1 MKLFSSATRFWVK
14 SFSVFLFAALTIG
27 AVHLA
32 AAQQKVS
39 RRYPA
44 GKNVRFELTNIAG
57 TITVETWARDEIRV
71 TATMDSRKIN
81 FNPRQTDTGL
91 VIDIA
96 ADNRGKTDVGDMN
109 FKIELPAR
117 SSVDLET
124 RSGQI
129 TVSNIQGELVRAHIW
144 TSGDIT
150 LSGIT
155 AGRVFATNTTGD
167 IYFDGEFSQ
176 GGTYEY
182 KSGKGNITLRLPANC
197 GFRVVATAPTKDIKM
212 GPFWNPSGMKLMSD
226 GRRITGD
233 VGDGRASVTVT
244 TYQGTI
250 NFLRR

>member
-1 MKLFSSATRFWVK
+1 MKLFSSATRNWVK
-14 SFSVFLFAALTIG
+14 SFSVFLFITLTIG
-27 AVHLA
+27 AANLA
-32 AAQQKVS
+32 VAQQKIS

-44 GKNVRFELTNIAG
+44 GKNVRLELKNIAG

-71 TATMDSRKIN
+71 TATMDNRKVN
-81 FNPRQTDTGL
+81 FNPRQTDNGI

-150 LSGIT
+150 LSGVS
-155 AGRVFATNTTGD
+155 AARVFATNTTGD
-167 IYFDGEFSQ
+167 IFFDGEFAS
-176 GGTYEY
+176 GGTYEF

-197 GFRVVATAPTKDIKM
+197 GFRLVATAPTKEIKM
-212 GPFWNPSGMKLMSD
+212 GPFWHDGMKKMSE
-226 GRRITGD
+226 GRRIIGD

-244 TYQGTI
+244 NYQGTI

>member
-1 MKLFSSATRFWVK
+1 MKLFSSATRNWVK
-14 SFSVFLFAALTIG
+14 SFSVFLFVTLTIG
-27 AVHLA
+27 AANLA
-32 AAQQKVS
+32 VAQQKIS
-39 RRYPA
+39 RHYPA
-44 GKNVRFELTNIAG
+44 GKNVRLELKNIAG

-71 TATMDSRKIN
+71 TATMDNRKVN
-81 FNPRQTDTGL
+81 FNPRQTDNGI

-150 LSGIT
+150 LSGVS
-155 AGRVFATNTTGD
+155 AARVFATNTTGD
-167 IYFDGEFSQ
+167 IFFDGEFSS
-176 GGTYEY
+176 GGTYEF

-197 GFRVVATAPTKDIKM
+197 GFRLVATAPTKEIKM
-212 GPFWNPSGMKLMSD
+212 GPFWHDGMKKMSE
-226 GRRITGD
+226 GRRIIGD

-244 TYQGTI
+244 NYQGTI

>member
-1 MKLFSSATRFWVK
+1 MKLFSSATRIWVK
-14 SFSVFLFAALTIG
+14 SFSVFLFVALTIG
-27 AVHLA
+27 AASAVT
-32 AAQQKVS
+32 AQQKIS

-44 GKNVRFELTNIAG
+44 GKNVRFELKNIAG
-57 TITVETWARDEIRV
+57 TITVETWPRDEIRV
-71 TATMDSRKIN
+71 TATMDSRKVN
-81 FNPRQTDTGL
+81 FNPRQTDSGL
-91 VIDIA
+91 VIDIV
-96 ADNRGKTDVGDMN
+96 ADNRGNTDIGDLN

-129 TVSNIQGELVRAHIW
+129 SVSNIQGELVRAHIW
-144 TSGDIT
+144 TSGDIQ

-212 GPFWNPSGMKLMSD
+212 GPFWNPNGMRLMSE
-226 GRRITGD
+226 GRRIIGD
-233 VGDGRASVTVT
+233 IGDGRASVTVT
-244 TYQGTI
+244 TFQGTI

>member
-1 MKLFSSATRFWVK
+1 MKLFLSATRNWVK
-14 SFSVFLFAALTIG
+14 SFSVLLFIALTIG
-27 AVHLA
+27 AATLA
-32 AAQQKVS
+32 AAQQKIS

-44 GKNVRFELTNIAG
+44 GKNVRFELKNIAG

-71 TATMDSRKIN
+71 TATMDNRKVN
-81 FNPRQTDTGL
+81 FNPRQTDSGL

-150 LSGIT
+150 LSGVS
-155 AGRVFATNTTGD
+155 AARVFATNTIGD
-167 IYFDGEFSQ
+167 IYFDGEFSS
-176 GGTYEY
+176 GGTYEF

-197 GFRVVATAPTKDIKM
+197 GFRLVATAPTKDIKM
-212 GPFWNPSGMKLMSD
+212 GSFWHDGLKKMSE
-226 GRRITGD
+226 GRRIIGD

-244 TYQGTI
+244 NYQGTI

>member
-1 MKLFSSATRFWVK
+1 MKLFSTATRNWVK
-14 SFSVFLFAALTIG
+14 SFSVFLFITLTIG
-27 AVHLA
+27 AANLA
-32 AAQQKVS
+32 VAQQKIS

-44 GKNVRFELTNIAG
+44 GKDVRLELKNIAG

-71 TATMDSRKIN
+71 TATMDNRKVN
-81 FNPRQTDTGL
+81 FNPRQTDNGI

-150 LSGIT
+150 LSGVS
-155 AGRVFATNTTGD
+155 AARVFATNTTGD
-167 IYFDGEFSQ
+167 IFFDGEFSS
-176 GGTYEY
+176 GGTYEF

-197 GFRVVATAPTKDIKM
+197 GFRLVATAPTKEIKM
-212 GPFWNPSGMKLMSD
+212 GPFWHDGMKKMSE
-226 GRRITGD
+226 GRRIIGD

-244 TYQGTI
+244 NYQGTI

>member
-1 MKLFSSATRFWVK
+1 MKLFSSATRNWVK
-14 SFSVFLFAALTIG
+14 SFSVFLFITLTIG
-27 AVHLA
+27 AANLA
-32 AAQQKVS
+32 VAQQKIS

-44 GKNVRFELTNIAG
+44 GKDVRLELKNIAG

-71 TATMDSRKIN
+71 TATMDNRKVN
-81 FNPRQTDTGL
+81 FNPRQTNNGI

-150 LSGIT
+150 LSGVS
-155 AGRVFATNTTGD
+155 AARVFATNTTGD
-167 IYFDGEFSQ
+167 IFFDGEFSS
-176 GGTYEY
+176 GGTYEF

-197 GFRVVATAPTKDIKM
+197 GFRLVATAPTKEIKM
-212 GPFWNPSGMKLMSD
+212 GPFWHDGMKKMSE
-226 GRRITGD
+226 GRRIIGD

-244 TYQGTI
+244 NYQGTI

>member
-1 MKLFSSATRFWVK
+1 MKLFSSATRNWVK
-14 SFSVFLFAALTIG
+14 SFSVFLFITLTIG
-27 AVHLA
+27 AANLA
-32 AAQQKVS
+32 VAQQKIS
-39 RRYPA
+39 RHYPA
-44 GKNVRFELTNIAG
+44 GKNVRLELKNIAG

-71 TATMDSRKIN
+71 TATMDNRKVN
-81 FNPRQTDTGL
+81 FNPRQTDNGI

-150 LSGIT
+150 LSGVS
-155 AGRVFATNTTGD
+155 AARVFATNTTGD
-167 IYFDGEFSQ
+167 IFFDGEFSS
-176 GGTYEY
+176 GGTYEF

-197 GFRVVATAPTKDIKM
+197 GFRLVATAPTKEIKM
-212 GPFWNPSGMKLMSD
+212 GPFWHDGMKKMSE
-226 GRRITGD
+226 GRRIIGD

-244 TYQGTI
+244 NYQGTI